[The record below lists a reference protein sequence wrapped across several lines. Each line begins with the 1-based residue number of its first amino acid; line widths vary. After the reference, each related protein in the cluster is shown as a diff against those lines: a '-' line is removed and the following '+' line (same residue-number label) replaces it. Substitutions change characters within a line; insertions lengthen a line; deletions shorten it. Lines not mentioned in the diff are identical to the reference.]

1 VKLSNP
7 EIVNLSNRQI
17 ELSVNRIKIY
27 AHHGCHPQE
36 RIVGGDFY
44 VTVSALTEVEP
55 SAWQDDRMEG
65 TADYSLFVDI
75 VRREM
80 AIPSKLLE
88 HVAARIASAV
98 LEACPSVLKVSVTVE
113 KENPPLGVLCQGASV
128 KIEQT
133 R

>member
-1 VKLSNP
+1 MTA
-7 EIVNLSNRQI
+7 EISI
-17 ELSVNRIKIY
+17 NRIKIF

-36 RIVGGDFY
+36 RTIGGDFY
-44 VTVSALTEVEP
+44 VTVSALTEMEA
-55 SAWQDDRMEG
+55 SAWQDDQMEG
-65 TADYSLFVDI
+65 TTDYSCFVSI
-75 VRREM
+75 SRREM
-80 AIPSKLLE
+80 AVPSRLLE

-98 LEACPSVLKVSVTVE
+98 LRECPMVLKVSVTIE

>member
-1 VKLSNP
+1 MRSC
-7 EIVNLSNRQI
+7 EISI
-17 ELSVNRIKIY
+17 NRIKVY
-27 AHHGCHPQE
+27 AHHGCHSQE
-36 RIVGGDFY
+36 RTIGGDFY
-44 VTVSALTEVEP
+44 VTVSALAEIEE
-55 SAWQDDRMEG
+55 SAWRDDCLEG
-65 TADYSLFVDI
+65 TVDYSRFVSI
-75 VRREM
+75 TRREM

-98 LEACPSVLKVSVTVE
+98 LEECPHVLKVSVTVE